1 MSATQT
7 VKLQAKTPFSL
18 AIFDVLW
25 GFIAFAVVIVVSF
38 FYQDMRPFLLATC
51 LAFFGAG
58 FYRAG
63 VQSIGTP
70 SSAPWKRLLQATLFV
85 ALGGILPAVI
95 MNKLGIALTGSSFFL
110 SLLLASL
117 VNAVLGILFRSLI
130 SRARMKYALVF
141 GCLWALSIL
150 AIVYKA
156 IPDWMDSR
164 AYVAVDRDTTP
175 FRIQTLTGKSL
186 ASGDWKGRVVVLSFW
201 ATWCSPCHAELP
213 EIQALQNKY
222 RGNPNVLIFALDS
235 ATGGDTSA
243 IAQAYLDAKKLTLTG
258 TIDSA
263 DSGDTAGDSWG
274 PAARSLGIKGIPAL
288 YILDRSGRLRAIHLG
303 YDSSEHLTK
312 TLTWQ
317 IDQLL

>member
-7 VKLQAKTPFSL
+7 VKLPPITPFSL

-38 FYQDMRPFLLATC
+38 FYQDIRPFLLAAC
-51 LAFFGAG
+51 LAFFAAG

-63 VQSIGTP
+63 IQSNGTP
-70 SSAPWKRLLQATLFV
+70 STAPLKRLLQAALFAAV
-85 ALGGILPAVI
+85 GGIVPAVT
-95 MNKLGIALTGSSFFL
+95 MNRLGIALTGSSFFI
-110 SLLLASL
+110 SLLLASF
-117 VNAVLGILFRSLI
+117 VNAVLGVLFRSLI
-130 SRARMKYALVF
+130 SRARMKYALAF
-141 GCLWALSIL
+141 GCLWTLSIL
-150 AIVYKA
+150 VVIYEA
-156 IPDWMDSR
+156 IPDWMDSL
-164 AYVAVDRDTTP
+164 AYIAVDRNVTP
-175 FRIQTLTGKSL
+175 FRIQTLTGESL
-186 ASGDWKGRVVVLSFW
+186 VSGDWKGRVVVLSFW

-222 RGNPNVLIFALDS
+222 QGNPKVLIFALDS

-243 IAQAYLDAKKLTLTG
+243 KAQAYLDAKKLTLTG
-258 TIDSA
+258 TIDS
-263 DSGDTAGDSWG
+263 SDTAGDSWG

-288 YILDRSGRLRAIHLG
+288 YILDRSGKLRAIHLG